1 MQIKKDNSD
10 KKADDLPVK
19 NIGCGTGDLLDH
31 RVGSYIFSKTKG
43 ICLIEKNSESP
54 QKIADYARIVEIS
67 SNLFTNEENY
77 VLEYYRA
84 STKDF
89 ATMRIEGDMLMSNKV
104 EQLVKFGVD
113 INMSNKRNVLTALTQ
128 SRRKAKNYFV
138 YDAYGWKSVK
148 DEPVFLHTNV
158 ISKSGINKQF
168 SQSDSARL
176 DLGPA
181 GSYESWL
188 SMYQTYVKGNT
199 PLEFAVVLGASSA
212 VLSHMNNNYPDLK
225 TLIVHMNGQSSQ
237 GKTTAAMLAL
247 SVGGNPT
254 SHGLLKSWNSTQNA
268 LMSHLNGLNGI
279 ATCFD
284 ELSQTRSTNLTSLL
298 YSLAEGKQKDRST
311 KEGALMETAHWC
323 TTILSTGELSIFNR
337 LDKNLGLRVRI
348 LELAQVQWTASASQS
363 EEIKKSASTNYGHL
377 LPKFVEKLLSMGL
390 PSIDREFEEQR
401 QILLEKMTDSPTTE
415 RISMKLAVIMATASL
430 LEKMNLLE
438 LNVEAIR
445 GFLLENDQANFDDR
459 DHSTKAMDDVLQYLV
474 GQQSKLMRDNQSRIP
489 HEVIGLLSNKGDVD
503 GKQTM
508 VISIMKAHFEPML
521 TELKYQDTKVILKD
535 WNQKGLLVTE
545 SGRQTI
551 RMNLDVDGS
560 GKKKVPLYS
569 FLVPEE
575 YQNLFMETPNYEVM
589 GETPYF
595 PNSTKTAAM
604 MAELLDMGS
613 EIE

>member
-1 MQIKKDNSD
+1 M
-10 KKADDLPVK
+10 
-19 NIGCGTGDLLDH
+19 
-31 RVGSYIFSKTKG
+31 
-43 ICLIEKNSESP
+43 
-54 QKIADYARIVEIS
+54 
-67 SNLFTNEENY
+67 
-77 VLEYYRA
+77 
-84 STKDF
+84 
-89 ATMRIEGDMLMSNKV
+89 
-104 EQLVKFGVD
+104 
-113 INMSNKRNVLTALTQ
+113 
-128 SRRKAKNYFV
+128 
-138 YDAYGWKSVK
+138 
-148 DEPVFLHTNV
+148 
-158 ISKSGINKQF
+158 
-168 SQSDSARL
+168 
-176 DLGPA
+176 
-181 GSYESWL
+181 
-188 SMYQTYVKGNT
+188 
-199 PLEFAVVLGASSA
+199 
-212 VLSHMNNNYPDLK
+212 
-225 TLIVHMNGQSSQ
+225 IVHMNGQSSQ

-415 RISMKLAVIMATASL
+415 RLSMKLAVIMTTASL
-430 LEKMNLLE
+430 LVKMNLLE

-489 HEVIGLLSNKGDVD
+489 HEVIGLLSNKVDVD

-508 VISIMKAHFEPML
+508 VVSIMKAHFEPMMSV
-521 TELKYQDTKVILKD
+521 LKYQDSKVILKD
-535 WNQKGLLVTE
+535 WSQKGLLVTE
-545 SGRQTI
+545 PGRQTV
-551 RMNLDVDGS
+551 RMNLDVNGS

-569 FLVPEE
+569 ILIPDE
-575 YQNLFMETPNYEVM
+575 YQNLFVEASPYDLPSMSTQFSNNIETSSM
-589 GETPYF
+589 L
-595 PNSTKTAAM
+595 SD
-604 MAELLDMGS
+604 LLEIDS

>member
-1 MQIKKDNSD
+1 M
-10 KKADDLPVK
+10 
-19 NIGCGTGDLLDH
+19 
-31 RVGSYIFSKTKG
+31 
-43 ICLIEKNSESP
+43 
-54 QKIADYARIVEIS
+54 
-67 SNLFTNEENY
+67 
-77 VLEYYRA
+77 LEYYRA

-89 ATMRIEGDMLMSNKV
+89 ATMRIEGDMLMGNKV

-113 INMSNKRNVLTALTQ
+113 INMSNKRHVLTALTQ
-128 SRRKAKNYFV
+128 SRRQAKNHFV

-148 DEPVFLHTNV
+148 DEPVFLHTNA

-168 SQSDSARL
+168 SQCESARL
-176 DLGPA
+176 NLGPA

-212 VLSHMNNNYPDLK
+212 VLSHLNNNYPDLK

-284 ELSQTRSTNLTSLL
+284 ELSQTHSTNLTSLL

-323 TTILSTGELSIFNR
+323 TTILSTGELSIFNK

-390 PSIDREFEEQR
+390 PSIDQEFEEQR
-401 QILLEKMTDSPTTE
+401 QIL
-415 RISMKLAVIMATASL
+415 
-430 LEKMNLLE
+430 
-438 LNVEAIR
+438 
-445 GFLLENDQANFDDR
+445 
-459 DHSTKAMDDVLQYLV
+459 
-474 GQQSKLMRDNQSRIP
+474 
-489 HEVIGLLSNKGDVD
+489 
-503 GKQTM
+503 
-508 VISIMKAHFEPML
+508 
-521 TELKYQDTKVILKD
+521 
-535 WNQKGLLVTE
+535 
-545 SGRQTI
+545 
-551 RMNLDVDGS
+551 
-560 GKKKVPLYS
+560 
-569 FLVPEE
+569 
-575 YQNLFMETPNYEVM
+575 
-589 GETPYF
+589 
-595 PNSTKTAAM
+595 
-604 MAELLDMGS
+604 
-613 EIE
+613 